1 MSEKR
6 IAPEKLLTGLERI
19 ATERQKIDEGAGALK
34 LKEIILSPHYKSLTL
49 YFTDWGELNFKQ
61 RLAAAGA
68 LMAAE
73 LDILRQEE
81 REQDAWTCK

>member
-6 IAPEKLLTGLERI
+6 IAPEKSLTGLERI
-19 ATERQKIDEGAGALK
+19 TTERQKIDEGAGALK

-61 RLAAAGA
+61 RLTAAGA
-68 LMAAE
+68 LISAE
-73 LDILRQEE
+73 IDLLQE
-81 REQDAWTCK
+81 